1 MRAAIGDAVARS
13 LIEVPEPRETAA
25 VELPDGAEIVV
36 RRHGRRD
43 GPRLLLSHGNGF
55 AADMYYPMWGRL
67 AEDFDIVLFDLR
79 NHGWNAV
86 GDISKHNL
94 PQFAADIDFVTA
106 EVGRCFGEKRTL
118 GVFHS
123 VSALAVC
130 VSHSRGK
137 HYAGLFLL
145 DPPFCRPGKTYA
157 EFDEAT
163 QKAAAATRRRQFRF
177 RSFAESLPLHRLF
190 LHRCAIPGAADLMAR
205 TILREADDG
214 EGVVLRCPRE
224 YEALIVEYAT
234 PFAVLVDFDALS
246 CPVKVLGADPTLPYS
261 FLPTFN
267 LAAMTSC
274 DYDFVPEASHML
286 FVERPDFCAA
296 RIREF
301 AGECGL
307 LDS

>member
-1 MRAAIGDAVARS
+1 MARS

-25 VELPDGAEIVV
+25 VALPDGAEIVV

-43 GPRLLLSHGNGF
+43 GPRLLMSHGNGF

-67 AEDFDIVLFDLR
+67 AEDFDVVLFDLR

-86 GDISKHNL
+86 GDINKHNL

-145 DPPFCRPGKTYA
+145 DPPFCQPGKTYA

-163 QKAAAATRRRQFRF
+163 EKLAVATRRRQFRF
-177 RSFAESLPLHRLF
+177 RSFEESLPLHRLF

-214 EGVVLRCPRE
+214 DGVVLRCPRE
-224 YEALIVEYAT
+224 YEALLVEYAH
-234 PFAVLVDFDALS
+234 PVRRVGGLWRPVLS
-246 CPVKVLGADPTLPYS
+246 RKGARSRSD
-261 FLPTFN
+261 
-267 LAAMTSC
+267 TSLL
-274 DYDFVPEASHML
+274 VPSH
-286 FVERPDFCAA
+286 FQPGRH
-296 RIREF
+296 
-301 AGECGL
+301 CGL
-307 LDS
+307 RLRLRPRSVAHALCRAAGVLCGPYPGVRGGMRTARFLISPL